1 MTDSSRPLGSLP
13 NFSNSAE
20 IQKAAA
26 IIKTGGLIIFPTRGL
41 YGIGADV
48 FNPEAVAR
56 VFALKNRPA
65 DKPLL
70 ALISHHDMLS
80 MLVPELPPMA
90 KHLMQRFWPGKVTFV
105 LEACR
110 TLPTGLCSAEGKIG
124 VRWVAHPVAAALVAA
139 VGRPITGTSANLSGA
154 EGCAAIDDIPDRIS
168 EGVDMC
174 LNSGP
179 LAGGPGSTVVDVT
192 GAAPRILRQGALSAE
207 EIMAAL
213 SDL

>member
-1 MTDSSRPLGSLP
+1 MQ
-13 NFSNSAE
+13 AQ

-26 IIKTGGLIIFPTRGL
+26 IINSGGLIIFPTSGL

-56 VFALKNRPA
+56 IFAVKGRPA

-70 ALISHHDMLS
+70 ALISHQDMLP
-80 MLVPELPPMA
+80 MLARELPPMA
-90 KHLMQRFWPGKVTFV
+90 EHLMQRFWPGQVTFV
-105 LEACR
+105 LDAR
-110 TLPTGLCSAEGKIG
+110 AMLPAGLCSAEGKIG

-154 EGCAAIDDIPDRIS
+154 EGCAAVDDIPDGIS
-168 EGVDMC
+168 EGVDML
-174 LNSGP
+174 LNSGR

-192 GAAPRILRQGALSAE
+192 GEAPLILRPGAVSAE
-207 EIMAAL
+207 EIRAAL
-213 SDL
+213 SGL